1 MNIPLLPPVE
11 ADVLLHGNIQ
21 DNGRTNVKA
30 VVAKGIAKSVPG
42 TAYSYFSPD
51 GSLACFAA
59 PAGDGQTYWAVTI
72 SDQRDESGSVTRYFV
87 EATTGSTAVK
97 NLILSKLRSL
107 DAPECQFAVELIEA
121 TDQEAMYV
129 RRSEQFMHL
138 GPAFVSQDN
147 KVVLVGDA
155 AHAMMSSYG
164 QSANFAFEDA
174 TTLAICLR
182 DVSDTKKALGLYSIS
197 RLDRCIEMKR
207 RSVER
212 VEKGMKG
219 LKLEDDSEDWIT
231 SWAVESVE
239 DVYRALD
246 ESTKQL
252 VQIKKADHANT

>member
-11 ADVLLHGNIQ
+11 ADVLRHGNIQ

-59 PAGDGQTYWAVTI
+59 PAGDGQSYWAVTL
-72 SDQRDESGSVTRYFV
+72 SDQMDASGSVTRYFV
-87 EATTGSTAVK
+87 EAITATTAMK
-97 NLILSKLRSL
+97 DLILSKLRSL
-107 DAPECQFAVELIEA
+107 NAPECQFAVELIEA
-121 TDQEAMYV
+121 TDQEDMYV
-129 RRSEQFMHL
+129 QRSEQFL
-138 GPAFVSQDN
+138 RIGPTFVSNDN

-174 TTLAICLR
+174 TTLAVCLR

-212 VEKGMKG
+212 AERG
-219 LKLEDDSEDWIT
+219 LKGGKVEDDSEWIT
-231 SWAVESVE
+231 SWTVESVE
-239 DVYRALD
+239 DVYKALD
-246 ESTKQL
+246 ESSKQS
-252 VQIKKADHANT
+252 VEMKKAHHAHT